1 MNRILIDLGVIQIH
15 WYSLIMLI
23 AIISG
28 TVISYFE
35 IKKQKI
41 DIEFFYDLVFW
52 IIIFSFIGAR
62 IYFCL
67 FNLDYYTKYPLE
79 IFKTWNGGLA
89 IHGGIIGGLL
99 TIFIYCRKKKVNVLK
114 MLDIFSIG
122 LLLGQIIGRWGNF
135 FNSEAHGPVT
145 SRASLEALHIPK
157 FIIDGMKIDG
167 LYYVPTFLYE
177 SLWNLLGLII
187 ILIIK
192 KKIKVKE
199 GQIFSMYF
207 IWYGIG
213 RFFIEG
219 MRTDSLLLGN
229 IKFAQVIS
237 IVLVI
242 TGLVLLVV
250 FRKNILYNRKEKVK

>member
-1 MNRILIDLGVIQIH
+1 MNRILIDFGVIQIY

-28 TVISYFE
+28 TSIAYIE
-35 IKKQKI
+35 IKRQKI

-52 IIIFSFIGAR
+52 TIIFSFIGAR
-62 IYFCL
+62 IYYCL
-67 FNLDYYTKYPLE
+67 FNLDYYLKYPLE

-99 TIFIYCRKKKVNVLK
+99 TIIIYSKKKKINLLK
-114 MLDIFSIG
+114 ILDIFSVG

-135 FNSEAHGPVT
+135 FNSEAHGPIT
-145 SRASLEALHIPK
+145 TRSALEALHIPK

-177 SLWNLLGLII
+177 SLLNLLGLII
-187 ILIIK
+187 ILIIRK
-192 KKIKVKE
+192 KVKVKE

-207 IWYGIG
+207 IWYGIV

-237 IVLVI
+237 IILVI
-242 TGLVLLVV
+242 IGVTLLIF
-250 FRKNILYNRKEKVK
+250 FRRNQLYDRKEKIK